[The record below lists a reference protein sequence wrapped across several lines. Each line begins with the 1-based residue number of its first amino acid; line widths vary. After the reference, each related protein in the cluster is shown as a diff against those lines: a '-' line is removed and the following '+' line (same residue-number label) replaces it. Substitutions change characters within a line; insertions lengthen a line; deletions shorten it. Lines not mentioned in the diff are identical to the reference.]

1 AITSGIKL
9 NPRKLY
15 ASNSAT
21 AKELLK
27 VTTALLDSPK
37 SVQLDN
43 EQIISFE
50 ESFSNDQINLIRK
63 IRGLS
68 SELTSLGVTMYDL
81 IAKEAVNKETRTQY
95 SKPMELNFVEKSLKH
110 SISTMKSQL
119 NAAKMTMENQIA
131 ENGNLDVKIQ
141 RKQSELDRTAHRL
154 VTLQRIRPA
163 YLEEFE
169 KIELNLK
176 ELYNQY
182 TIRIK
187 CLDALRNF
195 ITNNNS
201 PTSVSPMQK
210 IQDSSIPMLPE
221 EGLTDDEDEDDDD
234 NNSEEINFKDDQ
246 SSLQQDI
253 FKQVSNRLKSRVD
266 RKTNETK
273 ERSIGLNDELSI
285 SETSPESE
293 ELESVMDLENEDERM
308 MKFKRDTVNKAE
320 LSDEDF

>member
-1 AITSGIKL
+1 M
-9 NPRKLY
+9 
-15 ASNSAT
+15 
-21 AKELLK
+21 
-27 VTTALLDSPK
+27 
-37 SVQLDN
+37 
-43 EQIISFE
+43 
-50 ESFSNDQINLIRK
+50 IRK

-81 IAKEAVNKETRTQY
+81 IAKESINKETRTQY
-95 SKPMELNFVEKSLKH
+95 SKPMELNFVKKSLKQ

-119 NAAKMTMENQIA
+119 NAAKATMENQIA

-187 CLDALRNF
+187 CLDALRYF
-195 ITNNNS
+195 VTNNNS
-201 PTSVSPMQK
+201 PTAVSPMQK
-210 IQDSSIPMLPE
+210 IQDQSSIPMLPE

-234 NNSEEINFKDDQ
+234 NSEEINFKDDQ

-273 ERSIGLNDELSI
+273 DRSIGLNDDLSI

-293 ELESVMDLENEDERM
+293 ELESG
-308 MKFKRDTVNKAE
+308 E
-320 LSDEDF
+320 LDFSEYLININISIALKTKKYIFFNISNGS

>member
-1 AITSGIKL
+1 M
-9 NPRKLY
+9 
-15 ASNSAT
+15 
-21 AKELLK
+21 
-27 VTTALLDSPK
+27 
-37 SVQLDN
+37 
-43 EQIISFE
+43 
-50 ESFSNDQINLIRK
+50 IRK

-95 SKPMELNFVEKSLKH
+95 SKPMELNFVEKSLKQ

-119 NAAKMTMENQIA
+119 NTAKMTMENQIA
-131 ENGNLDVKIQ
+131 ENGNLEVKIQ

-169 KIELNLK
+169 KIEFNLK

-195 ITNNNS
+195 VTNNNS
-201 PTSVSPMQK
+201 PASVSPMQK

-221 EGLTDDEDEDDDD
+221 EGLTDDEDEDDDDD

-253 FKQVSNRLKSRVD
+253 FKQVSNRLKGRVD
-266 RKTNETK
+266 RKTNDTK

-293 ELESVMDLENEDERM
+293 ELESG
-308 MKFKRDTVNKAE
+308 E
-320 LSDEDF
+320 LDFSEYI

>member
-1 AITSGIKL
+1 M
-9 NPRKLY
+9 
-15 ASNSAT
+15 
-21 AKELLK
+21 
-27 VTTALLDSPK
+27 
-37 SVQLDN
+37 
-43 EQIISFE
+43 
-50 ESFSNDQINLIRK
+50 IRK

-95 SKPMELNFVEKSLKH
+95 SKPMELNFVEKSLKQ

-119 NAAKMTMENQIA
+119 NAAKVTMENQIA
-131 ENGNLDVKIQ
+131 ENGNLDLKIQ

-187 CLDALRNF
+187 CLDALRYF
-195 ITNNNS
+195 VTNNNS
-201 PTSVSPMQK
+201 PTAVSPMQK

-293 ELESVMDLENEDERM
+293 ELESG
-308 MKFKRDTVNKAE
+308 E
-320 LSDEDF
+320 LDFSEYLINTKIVIALKNIKT